1 MKSKSE
7 FSTGKRFGP
16 RYGGSLKNVF
26 AGIEKQQRSK
36 QLCQYCRNTQVKRIA
51 AGIWECRK
59 CKAKFTGRA
68 YTSKLEPI
76 LTEEEQT
83 EK

>member
-1 MKSKSE
+1 MRSKSE
-7 FSTGKRFGP
+7 FSTGKRFGA
-16 RYGGSLKNVF
+16 RYGSTVRHVF
-26 AGIEKQQRSK
+26 ASIEKQQRSK
-36 QLCQYCRNTQVKRIA
+36 QICPYCRKTQVKRVA

-68 YTSKLEPI
+68 YTSKLEPVPAK
-76 LTEEEQT
+76 EEQT